1 MTSASGEPAWEDEVC
16 SMAGWRLGWVGC
28 KQRGSSLD
36 GYRDLP
42 WLLPLLLPP
51 LPPLPPP
58 QPLLP
63 LPRLSLSPLP
73 LPLLP
78 PLQPLL
84 SPPLSLSPLPSLS
97 VLPPPLPG
105 HVHGSFPPPRHQPHE
120 CQRRTG
126 AP

>member
-1 MTSASGEPAWEDEVC
+1 MPAKK
-16 SMAGWRLGWVGC
+16 L
-28 KQRGSSLD
+28 LPLP
-36 GYRDLP
+36 LP
-42 WLLPLLLPP
+42 WMPPPLLLPP

-105 HVHGSFPPPRHQPHE
+105 HVHCSFSPPRHVHVVLLLVHE
-120 CQRRTG
+120 QLLGRSPLPQCPLGIRGPPVGLKLQI
-126 AP
+126 